1 MDQPKFKRIQCI
13 DRALDILQIVASG
26 NSRTIAELA
35 AAAGLNNATA
45 YNIVKTLMARG
56 FITGNNGFYQIG
68 STLDLMAQK
77 WDVRTEL
84 PQLVRPMLLEIAR
97 RLHND
102 HVSVS
107 MQSGGRVETAM
118 LMPDSPGKYNSQ
130 FLRRVWDDPLFT
142 ASGRVLTAFHD
153 EKFWMKTIERHLE
166 HGTPNLLEKDW
177 DPYRFYKH
185 LEEIRS
191 RSRVTMRIQNT
202 SGEITGAVA
211 IPLFSPSGVLLGAVG
226 ASCLEEEASPEH
238 LADMLKIIQET
249 AAQHHHSEKQ
259 NQKGTDSWNC

>member
-68 STLDLMAQK
+68 STLGLMAQK

-153 EKFWMKTIERHLE
+153 EKLGL
-166 HGTPNLLEKDW
+166 HGNLW
-177 DPYRFYKH
+177 VNQC
-185 LEEIRS
+185 EIHQNPPSVKRQS
-191 RSRVTMRIQNT
+191 GITAPLRV
-202 SGEITGAVA
+202 AF
-211 IPLFSPSGVLLGAVG
+211 IPFVV
-226 ASCLEEEASPEH
+226 
-238 LADMLKIIQET
+238 
-249 AAQHHHSEKQ
+249 
-259 NQKGTDSWNC
+259 